1 MTLQQLKKK
10 LGDIKLLG
18 FVKTHRKGDTGIG
31 KTLEDLLGI
40 KENNI
45 PLPDIGEVAELKAYR
60 KNATSMLTLFTLE
73 PRPKGGDR
81 DRTLLDNFGY
91 SKRENK
97 RSKELHSTL
106 SCKRYNNQGLK
117 LKVEKDKV
125 RVVGRGKRLNIYWD
139 MKDLERKFEAKLPA
153 LVYALADS
161 KEVKGV
167 EHFHFNEAYFLEG
180 FDFAHFK
187 NMVKKDAIVVDF
199 RMYYRPNGSV
209 RNHGTGF
216 RVKIKQLYNCF
227 DEKVKLI

>member
-1 MTLQQLKKK
+1 MTLPELKRK
-10 LGDIKLLG
+10 LKAIKALG

-45 PLPDIGEVAELKAYR
+45 PLPDIGEIAELKAYR
-60 KNATSMLTLFTLE
+60 RNASSMLTLFTLE
-73 PRPKGGDR
+73 PQPKGGDR
-81 DRTLLDNFGY
+81 DRVLLDNFGY
-91 SKRENK
+91 SKRDNG

-125 RVVGRGKRLNIYWD
+125 RVVGKGKRLNIYWD
-139 MKDLERKFEAKLPA
+139 MENLRKKFEAKLPA
-153 LVYALADS
+153 LVYALADC
-161 KEVKGV
+161 KEIRGV
-167 EHFHFNEAYFLEG
+167 EHFHFNQAYFLEG
-180 FDFAHFK
+180 FDFEHFK

-199 RMYYRPNGSV
+199 RMFYRPSGSV

-216 RVKIKQLYNCF
+216 RVKINQLYNCF
-227 DEKVKLI
+227 DTKVDLN

>member
-1 MTLQQLKKK
+1 MTLNQLKKK
-10 LGDIKLLG
+10 LKEIKSLG
-18 FVKTHRKGDTGIG
+18 FVKTHRTGDTGIG

-45 PLPDIGEVAELKAYR
+45 PLPDIGEIAELKAYR
-60 KNATSMLTLFTLE
+60 KSALSMLTLFTLE

-81 DRTLLDNFGY
+81 DRVLLDNFGY
-91 SKRENK
+91 SKRENG

-125 RVVGRGKRLNIYWD
+125 RVVGRGRRLNIYWD
-139 MKDLERKFEAKLPA
+139 MEDLEKKFEAKLPA

-161 KEVKGV
+161 IEIKGA

-180 FDFAHFK
+180 FD
-187 NMVKKDAIVVDF
+187 
-199 RMYYRPNGSV
+199 
-209 RNHGTGF
+209 
-216 RVKIKQLYNCF
+216 C
-227 DEKVKLI
+227 